1 MAFANLAEFVSW
13 LSERQGDA
21 RALVCAGR
29 ELSFRELDDSSRS
42 IGLWL
47 SRKLGL
53 KPGARVLLRLPNDLH
68 LPAILFGA
76 IRAGLIPVLIPATAK
91 AEEVERIIGETEAVA
106 TISLP
111 QQSEHMEFLRR
122 MEQPPLVIFVGQLE
136 FGNAIERRLAHLIRP
151 LRRSLVGLRTHWL
164 SEALDYGRSSLHA
177 WPRLEPSDVAL
188 IQYTSGTTAAPKGVE
203 MTHDNL
209 LSNMQQLAEC
219 MSRAGSSRQERMMI
233 SLPLYYSYP
242 LMLMLTNWMR
252 GGPVALV
259 HNVRDTSLIA
269 EQFDRFDP
277 EVFVGINAVFLA
289 LCQDLLFPQ
298 LSFKSLQYTIS
309 GGANLNERV
318 AERWS
323 LITGTRIAQ
332 GYGLT
337 EAAPVVTFDIYMRGR
352 AARLG
357 KALYQTQVRIV
368 GEEGEEL
375 PPNTNGEIQ
384 VKGPQVMRGY
394 LRQSER
400 GLFPFTQDGWL
411 RTGDIGRLS
420 TDGELRLIERR
431 HEVIRVPGFRVYPSE
446 LEAVISMHPS
456 VLDCAVIGVP
466 TSNGYHKIKLIVVTN
481 DRRLTQRQMREYCR
495 QRLTR
500 YKVPELVEF
509 RNALPHSASGRM
521 LRQRLVKESML
532 DSQVGERQTLR

>member
-1 MAFANLAEFVSW
+1 LAFANLAEFVSW

-259 HNVRDTSLIA
+259 HNVRETSLIA

>member
-298 LSFKSLQYTIS
+298 LSFKSLQYAIS

>member
-394 LRQSER
+394 LRQAER

-509 RNALPHSASGRM
+509 RNTLPHSASGRM

>member
-1 MAFANLAEFVSW
+1 LAFANLAEFVSW